1 MYSKIKFN
9 VQYEI
14 KIQKS
19 MRKLFLSACLM
30 ALTVSLFAQ
39 VNFDLGI
46 KGGVN
51 FSKISFDIDDYSAES
66 VTKTHLGAFGRI
78 GWNRIFIQPEI
89 YFSGKGGSV
98 EQGLLSTV
106 SSFDFK
112 TFDIPLL
119 LGVRAIKGK
128 IFDLQVVAGPVFSNI
143 TSNDITL
150 DDVFDSSF
158 YNNHYFGIQYGIGV
172 DVLFM
177 TLHARM
183 ENGLGEFYSQPEY
196 AGKNQTFMISVGFK
210 FL

>member
-1 MYSKIKFN
+1 MK
-9 VQYEI
+9 
-14 KIQKS
+14 
-19 MRKLFLSACLM
+19 KLFLSALFV

-89 YFSGKGGSV
+89 YFSSKGGSL
-98 EQGLLSTV
+98 EQGLVPTV
-106 SSFDFK
+106 ESFDFK

-128 IFDLQVVAGPVFSNI
+128 VFDLQFVAGPVFSNI
-143 TSNDITL
+143 TSNDLTL

-158 YNNHYFGIQYGIGV
+158 YNNRYFGIQYGIGV

-183 ENGLGEFYSQPEY
+183 ENGLGEFYSQPDY
-196 AGKNQTFMISVGFK
+196 AGKNQTFMISLGFK

>member
-1 MYSKIKFN
+1 MYSKSKFN
-9 VQYEI
+9 VVYEI

-19 MRKLFLSACLM
+19 MKKLLLSAFLM

-51 FSKISFDIDDYSAES
+51 FSKISFDAEDYSAES

-78 GWNRIFIQPEI
+78 GWDRIFIQPEV

-98 EQGLLSTV
+98 EHGLLTTV
-106 SSFDFK
+106 ASFDFK
-112 TFDIPLL
+112 TVDIPLL

-158 YNNHYFGIQYGIGV
+158 YNNHYLGIQYGIGI

-183 ENGLGEFYSQPEY
+183 ENGLGEFYSQPDY
-196 AGKNQTFMISVGFK
+196 AGKNQTFMISLGFK

>member
-1 MYSKIKFN
+1 
-9 VQYEI
+9 
-14 KIQKS
+14 
-19 MRKLFLSACLM
+19 MRKLFLSALFV

-51 FSKISFDIDDYSAES
+51 FSKISFDIEDYSAES

-89 YFSGKGGSV
+89 YFSGKGGSL
-98 EQGLLSTV
+98 EQGLVPTV
-106 SSFDFK
+106 ASFDFK

-128 IFDLQVVAGPVFSNI
+128 VFDLQFVAGPVFSNI
-143 TSNDITL
+143 TSNDLTL

-158 YNNHYFGIQYGIGV
+158 YNDHYFGIQYGIGV

-183 ENGLGEFYSQPEY
+183 ENGLGEFYSQPDY
-196 AGKNQTFMISVGFK
+196 AGKNQTFMISLGFK